1 MRCHCLR
8 GPAPG
13 GIFATDRAS
22 GSSSHGQGRRERQAA
37 VAAYVDCMRSHGV
50 PNLPDPG
57 PEGGVQLAPGSG
69 INTSSPSFKAAQ
81 ATCAK
86 LLPGGQQGVLGT
98 ASKQFTEQMLAMSK
112 CMRAHG
118 VGGFP
123 DPTHGPP
130 PSDPQEFAI
139 AMGSNGV
146 SLLVPKTIDVS
157 SPAFKQAAA
166 GCHLGAR
173 SAKANEPRPRSSPA
187 SSQPPRNSLRPT
199 NATGHRPRP
208 DLRLPRVF
216 CACRPRTSLSRGPRL
231 SLAPGPLHVIT
242 RPEP

>member
-1 MRCHCLR
+1 MRCHISVVPLLVGSSLAIAAC
-8 GPAPG
+8 
-13 GIFATDRAS
+13 
-22 GSSSHGQGRRERQAA
+22 GSSSTFRA
-37 VAAYVDCMRSHGV
+37 VGSAKPQSLAYVDCMRSHGV

-118 VGGFP
+118 VAGFP

-139 AMGSNGV
+139 AMGSDGV

-166 GCHLGAR
+166 GCHLGAPLGKGQR
-173 SAKANEPRPRSSPA
+173 TPA
-187 SSQPPRNSLRPT
+187 P
-199 NATGHRPRP
+199 
-208 DLRLPRVF
+208 
-216 CACRPRTSLSRGPRL
+216 
-231 SLAPGPLHVIT
+231 
-242 RPEP
+242 